1 MDKQYLRVSQAQIV
15 RVFEDRGFD
24 CDLISDRLP
33 RAGYYM
39 KAHEGD
45 QVEDLFRTSATAP
58 DWDWL
63 KVNVSGPYSAGEV
76 E

>member
-1 MDKQYLRVSQAQIV
+1 
-15 RVFEDRGFD
+15 
-24 CDLISDRLP
+24 SDHLP

-45 QVEDLFRTSATAP
+45 QIEDLFRNNATAP

-63 KVNVSGPYSAGEV
+63 KVNVSGPHETPFYVAEDRPRPNVQYRLTGARGTKCV
-76 E
+76 R